1 MADSNISNCPLN
13 RTKVDFNSLAKM
25 ENDFINEQT
34 NSKCLPIVEVGGAVV
49 GRASNKRK
57 IINDPVFG
65 FISIPNDFLYDIIQH
80 PYFQRLNRIKQ
91 LGLSSFVY
99 PGAQHTRMQHSLG
112 AMHLMGEAIAQLRDA
127 GHEITSTE
135 AEAVRACI
143 LLHDIG
149 HGPFSHTLENSLV
162 KDISHEEISLL
173 MMEKIN
179 VELDGK
185 LDMALEIFTHQY
197 KKKFLHQLVAS
208 QLDMDR
214 LDYLSRDSF
223 YSGVSEGIIGAA
235 RIIKMLNIHNDQLVV
250 EAKGI
255 YSIEKFLVA
264 RRLMYWQVYLHKTS
278 VAAEKML
285 LNILKRAKE
294 LASRNEVLFAS
305 PALHFFLYNEINKT
319 NFSSSEIALQNF
331 AQLDDSDLICAIKVW
346 STHKDIVL
354 STLCKA
360 FTNRRLFKV
369 EFGGDP
375 ISNEKRNIQ
384 LMQYCD
390 HFNVTM
396 HDAHYFIGEE
406 IVSTDTYS
414 PEDDNINILYKDG
427 SVKDIAEASD
437 MLNINVLTKKVEKYF
452 YCYLRL

>member
-1 MADSNISNCPLN
+1 MKKP
-13 RTKVDFNSLAKM
+13 
-25 ENDFINEQT
+25 
-34 NSKCLPIVEVGGAVV
+34 
-49 GRASNKRK
+49 NKRK

-65 FISIPNDFLYDIIQH
+65 FINIPNDFLYDIIQH
-80 PYFQRLNRIKQ
+80 PYFQRLTRIKQ

-112 AMHLMGEAIAQLRDA
+112 AMHLMGEAIAQLQQE
-127 GHEITSTE
+127 GHEITPPE

-149 HGPFSHTLENSLV
+149 HGPFSHTLEHSLV
-162 KDISHEEISLL
+162 YGINHEEISLW
-173 MMEKIN
+173 MMQKIN
-179 VELDGK
+179 AEMDGK
-185 LDMALEIFTHQY
+185 LDMTLEIFTNVY
-197 KKKFLHQLVAS
+197 PKKFLHQLVSS

-235 RIIKMLNIHNDQLVV
+235 RIIKMLNIHDDQLVI

-278 VAAEKML
+278 VAAEQML

-294 LASRNEVLFAS
+294 LASKGVVLFAT
-305 PALHFFLYNEINKT
+305 PALHYFLYNEIHK
-319 NFSSSEIALQNF
+319 QNF
-331 AQLDDSDLICAIKVW
+331 RLTGDALEHFAMLDDSDLISAIKVW
-346 STHKDIVL
+346 SSHSDIVL

-369 EFGGDP
+369 LISAESVKNEIKNQYLEQYTRHFG
-375 ISNEKRNIQ
+375 INI
-384 LMQYCD
+384 
-390 HFNVTM
+390 N
-396 HDAHYFIGEE
+396 DATYFLGEE

-414 PEDDNINILYKDG
+414 PDDDNINILFKDG
-427 SVKDIAEASD
+427 TIKDIADASD
-437 MLNINVLTKKVEKYF
+437 MLNISVLTKKVEKHYF
-452 YCYLRL
+452 CFMRL

>member
-1 MADSNISNCPLN
+1 MKKP
-13 RTKVDFNSLAKM
+13 
-25 ENDFINEQT
+25 
-34 NSKCLPIVEVGGAVV
+34 
-49 GRASNKRK
+49 NKRK

-65 FISIPNDFLYDIIQH
+65 FINIPNDFLYDIIQH

-99 PGAQHTRMQHSLG
+99 PGAQHTRLQHSLG
-112 AMHLMGEAIAQLRDA
+112 AMHLMGEAITQLRQE
-127 GHEITSTE
+127 GHDITQAE
-135 AEAVRACI
+135 AESVRASI

-149 HGPFSHTLENSLV
+149 HGPFSHTLEHSLV
-162 KDISHEEISLL
+162 KDVSHEEISLW
-173 MMEKIN
+173 MMQKIN
-179 VELDGK
+179 QELDGK
-185 LDMALEIFTHQY
+185 LDMALEIFTNKY
-197 KKKFLHQLVAS
+197 PKKFLHQLVSS

-235 RIIKMLNIHNDQLVV
+235 RIIKMLNIYNDQLVI

-285 LNILKRAKE
+285 MNILKRAKE
-294 LASRNEVLFAS
+294 LAGQKIELFAS
-305 PALHFFLYNEINKT
+305 PALHYFLYNEVDRRHFIDSKV
-319 NFSSSEIALQNF
+319 ALEHF
-331 AQLDDSDLICAIKVW
+331 AMLDDSDVICAIKVW
-346 STHKDIVL
+346 SSQSDTVL

-360 FTNRRLFKV
+360 FTDRRLFKV
-369 EFGGDP
+369 EIGTHP
-375 ISNEKRNIQ
+375 IDETIRNNK
-384 LMQYCD
+384 LTQYME
-390 HFNVTM
+390 HFNVSKLE
-396 HDAHYFIGEE
+396 AAYFMGEE

-427 SVKDIAEASD
+427 TVKDIAEASD
-437 MLNINVLTKKVEKYF
+437 MLNITVLTKKVEKHYF
-452 YCYLRL
+452 CFLRL